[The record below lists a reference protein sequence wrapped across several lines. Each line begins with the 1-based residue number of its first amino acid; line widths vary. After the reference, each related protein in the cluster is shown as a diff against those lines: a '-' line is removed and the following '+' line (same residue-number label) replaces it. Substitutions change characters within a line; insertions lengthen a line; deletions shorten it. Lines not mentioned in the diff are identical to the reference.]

1 MPSDTELPAQSNSA
15 ESVNTENY
23 ESSVCD
29 GAVQKLS
36 GIENYFNF

>member
-15 ESVNTENY
+15 EPVNTENY

-29 GAVQKLS
+29 GAAQKLS
-36 GIENYFNF
+36 GIVNSRNF